1 MRPVLPKKH
10 LSYKL
15 WIIYALI
22 FLMCVLGIALALYRT
37 QYFQEENVG
46 RALGI
51 IDKDSEK
58 EDQYNDLK
66 AEFNTIFT
74 NQVENLQN
82 TNVNVEKINNDYDI
96 VVTAYNYKEDKEN
109 ITIDVAIPYINVQ
122 YDSARLFNK
131 QISENYKNRAEVLK
145 SQVSSLSIIYS
156 VQYKAYI
163 QNNILS
169 LAIRSEYKEG
179 NKSQRISVETFN
191 YNLVEKREVNINEIL
206 NLKNITANDATKRV
220 KDEIKK
226 IQEQNQPLI
235 DQGYSFYQ
243 RDYNSSEYEVS
254 NCKQFLYGK
263 NGMLYLVYPYGN
275 KEDTSEM
282 DVVIFE

>member
-1 MRPVLPKKH
+1 MRPVLPKKN

-15 WIIYALI
+15 WIIYAII
-22 FLMCVLGIALALYRT
+22 FAICVGGIGLALYRT
-37 QYFQEENVG
+37 QYFQDENVG

-51 IDKDSEK
+51 IDKESEK

-74 NQVENLQN
+74 NQVENFQDGS
-82 TNVNVEKINNDYDI
+82 VNVEKISDDYDI
-96 VVTAYNYKEDKEN
+96 VVTAYNFKEEKEN

-122 YDSARLFNK
+122 HDSARLFNK
-131 QISENYKNRAEVLK
+131 QISEKYINRAETLK
-145 SQVSSLSIIYS
+145 NQISSMNIIYS
-156 VQYKAYI
+156 VKYKAYI

-179 NKSQRISVETFN
+179 NKSQKISVDTYN
-191 YNLVEKREVNINEIL
+191 YNLIEKRETTINEIL
-206 NLKNITANDATKRV
+206 SLNKINVLDATKKIRE
-220 KDEIKK
+220 EIKK
-226 IQEQNQPLI
+226 VQEQNQPLI
-235 DQGYSFYQ
+235 NQGYSFYQ
-243 RDYNSSEYEVS
+243 RDYNSNEYEVL

-263 NGMLYLVYPYGN
+263 NQMLYLIYPYGN

>member
-1 MRPVLPKKH
+1 MRPVLPKKN

-15 WIIYALI
+15 WIIYAII
-22 FLMCVLGIALALYRT
+22 FAICVGGIGLALYRT
-37 QYFQEENVG
+37 QYFQDENVG

-51 IDKDSEK
+51 IDKESEK
-58 EDQYNDLK
+58 EDQYYDLK

-74 NQVENLQN
+74 NQVENFQDGS
-82 TNVNVEKINNDYDI
+82 VNVEKISDDYDI
-96 VVTAYNYKEDKEN
+96 VVTAYNFKEEKEN

-122 YDSARLFNK
+122 HDSARLFNK
-131 QISENYKNRAEVLK
+131 QISEKYINRAETLK
-145 SQVSSLSIIYS
+145 NQISSMNIIYS
-156 VQYKAYI
+156 VKYKAYI

-179 NKSQRISVETFN
+179 NKSQKISVDTYN
-191 YNLVEKREVNINEIL
+191 YNLIEKRETTINEIL
-206 NLKNITANDATKRV
+206 SLKKINVLDATKKIRE
-220 KDEIKK
+220 EIKK
-226 IQEQNQPLI
+226 VQEQNQPLI
-235 DQGYSFYQ
+235 NQGYSFYQ
-243 RDYNSSEYEVS
+243 RDYNSNEYEVL

-263 NGMLYLVYPYGN
+263 NQMLYLIYPYGN

>member
-1 MRPVLPKKH
+1 MRPVLPKKN

-22 FLMCVLGIALALYRT
+22 FIICIGGIALALYRT
-37 QYFQEENVG
+37 QYFQDENVG

-51 IDKDSEK
+51 INKDSEK

-66 AEFNTIFT
+66 FEFNTIFT

-82 TNVNVEKINNDYDI
+82 ESINVEKISNDYDI
-96 VVTAYNYKEDKEN
+96 VVTAYNYKEDKDN

-122 YDSARLFNK
+122 HESARLFNK
-131 QISENYKNRAEVLK
+131 QISENYKNKAEALK
-145 SQVSSLSIIYS
+145 NQISSLNIIYS

-179 NKSQRISVETFN
+179 NKSQKISVETFN
-191 YNLVEKREVNINEIL
+191 YNLIEKREVNINEIL
-206 NLKNITANDATKRV
+206 VLKNLTATNATKKVR
-220 KDEIKK
+220 DEIKK

-235 DQGYSFYQ
+235 DQGYSFYK
-243 RDYNSSEYEVS
+243 RDYNSSEYEVI

-263 NGMLYLVYPYGN
+263 NGMLYLIYPYGN

>member
-1 MRPVLPKKH
+1 MRPVLPKKN

-15 WIIYALI
+15 WIIYAII
-22 FLMCVLGIALALYRT
+22 FAICVGGIGLALYRT
-37 QYFQEENVG
+37 QYFQDENVG

-51 IDKDSEK
+51 IDKESEK

-74 NQVENLQN
+74 NQVENFQDGS
-82 TNVNVEKINNDYDI
+82 VNVEKISDDYDI
-96 VVTAYNYKEDKEN
+96 VVTAYNFKEEKEN

-122 YDSARLFNK
+122 HDSARLFNK
-131 QISENYKNRAEVLK
+131 QISEKYINRAETLK
-145 SQVSSLSIIYS
+145 NQISSMNIIYS
-156 VQYKAYI
+156 VKYKAYI

-179 NKSQRISVETFN
+179 NKSQKISVDTYN
-191 YNLVEKREVNINEIL
+191 YNLIEKRETTINEIL
-206 NLKNITANDATKRV
+206 SLKKINVLDATKKIRE
-220 KDEIKK
+220 EIKK
-226 IQEQNQPLI
+226 VQEQNQPLI
-235 DQGYSFYQ
+235 NQGYSFYQ
-243 RDYNSSEYEVS
+243 RDYNSNEYEVL

-263 NGMLYLVYPYGN
+263 NQMLYLIYPYGN

>member
-122 YDSARLFNK
+122 HDSARLFNK
-131 QISENYKNRAEVLK
+131 QISKNYKNRAETLK
-145 SQVSSLSIIYS
+145 NQISSLSIIYS

-191 YNLVEKREVNINEIL
+191 YNLVEKREVSINEIL

>member
-22 FLMCVLGIALALYRT
+22 ILMCVFGIALALYRT

-122 YDSARLFNK
+122 HDSARLFNK
-131 QISENYKNRAEVLK
+131 QISENYKNRAETLK
-145 SQVSSLSIIYS
+145 NQISSLSIIYS
-156 VQYKAYI
+156 VQYKAYV

-191 YNLVEKREVNINEIL
+191 YNLVEKREVSINEIL
-206 NLKNITANDATKRV
+206 NLKTITANDATKRV

>member
-22 FLMCVLGIALALYRT
+22 FLMCILGIALALYRT

-96 VVTAYNYKEDKEN
+96 VVTAYYYKEDKEN

-122 YDSARLFNK
+122 HDSARLFNK
-131 QISENYKNRAEVLK
+131 QISENYKNRAETLK
-145 SQVSSLSIIYS
+145 NQISSLSIIYS

-191 YNLVEKREVNINEIL
+191 YNLVEKREVSINEIL

-254 NCKQFLYGK
+254 NCKQFLYEK

>member
-22 FLMCVLGIALALYRT
+22 FLMRVLGIALALYRT

-122 YDSARLFNK
+122 HDSARLFNK
-131 QISENYKNRAEVLK
+131 QISENYKNRAETLK
-145 SQVSSLSIIYS
+145 NQISSLSIIYS

-191 YNLVEKREVNINEIL
+191 YNLVEKREVSINEIL